1 MVLRP
6 ETDPQTGELRLVGTD
21 FPENTTFFPGE
32 LGVFTQGVF
41 FLGGNDTVQ
50 GSSDPELIRG
60 NLDND
65 LIRGGD
71 GNDTLLGGQGIDSL
85 LGEGGNDAIF
95 GELDNDILFGN
106 LGEDTLFGGPGNDE
120 ANGGQGNDVFFG
132 GPGIDTLNGDS
143 GDDLIQGENDEDFLF
158 GGQGNDVILGGFGSD
173 IINGEAG
180 DDVIRGEQDSDFLV
194 GGEDNDLIFGGTG
207 DDRILGEAGNDRLY
221 GDKGRDTLIGG
232 EGNDIFFIEP
242 GTGGNTPTDANF
254 LFDFQP
260 GIDTIALVGDFPFDS
275 LNITE
280 DPRDSNNTLIQAANG
295 EYLAVVQRVS
305 PDRLT
310 RSNFFIPGFISF
322 NSSQFTVN
330 ENGTPINPIT
340 VTRSVGEDGAAS
352 VVLTLTPVGII
363 TPEELDTTPI
373 SVNFANGDATAK
385 TIALNITNNNIVDY
399 PRQVQLSLENPTGSA
414 SIGIP
419 AQATLEILDDEPKIE
434 PQQTI
439 PHPLP
444 ETNAN
449 FGFAVEQVTTNI
461 LVGAPGQNNTQGSAY
476 LFDAVTGQ
484 PIQIFN
490 HPFPATAG
498 NAQLGRSLTAFG
510 ADVVIGAPQ
519 DSTIVP
525 QAGAVYQFSSST
537 GVAYQLLSDPT
548 PEPFENFGFAV
559 DSIGNTI
566 IVGAPTSN
574 TLAPRS
580 GVAYLFDG
588 NSGQLLQTFN
598 NPEPTADS
606 YFGASVAAV
615 GDKVLIGAPG
625 SLTGVGAT
633 KPGVAY
639 LFDSITGELLQTFRN
654 PNPGIDDFGR
664 GLAWTNIGRD
674 VLIGAPGD
682 DTRGTDT
689 GAAFLFDGITGT
701 VLQTYSYPQPRPFDR
716 FGEAIDIVNTSVFV
730 GAPGYGSLTSGAVFR
745 HQLRT
750 GELLDT
756 YINTIPDNG
765 DERLN
770 FGASV
775 AAVGNTWVTGVPGYD
790 VGGVDVGRVYQFA

>member
-21 FPENTTFFPGE
+21 FPENTTFLPGE

-50 GSSDPELIRG
+50 GSSDPEFIRG

-71 GNDTLLGGQGIDSL
+71 GDDTLLGGQGTDNL
-85 LGEGGNDAIF
+85 LGEGGNDFIF
-95 GELDNDILFGN
+95 GERDDDILFGN
-106 LGEDTLFGGPGNDE
+106 LGEDTLFGSQGNDE

-132 GPGIDTLNGDS
+132 GDGIDTLNGDN
-143 GDDLIQGENDEDFLF
+143 GDDLIQGEKGTDILL
-158 GGQGNDVILGGFGSD
+158 GGLGNDIILGGADADRIS
-173 IINGEAG
+173 GEAG
-180 DDVIRGEQDSDFLV
+180 EDVIRGEQDSDFLV
-194 GGEDNDLIFGGTG
+194 GGEDNDLILGGTG
-207 DDRILGEAGNDRLY
+207 DDRVLGEAGDDRLY

-242 GTGGNTPTDANF
+242 GTGGNSPEDANF
-254 LFDFQP
+254 IFDFQL
-260 GIDTIALVGDFPFDS
+260 GIDTIALVGDFPFNS

-295 EYLAVVQRVS
+295 EYLAVIQRVQ

-330 ENGTPINPIT
+330 ENGTPLNPIT
-340 VTRSVGEDGAAS
+340 ITRNVGEDGAAS
-352 VVLTLTPVGII
+352 VLLVPTPVGII

-373 SVNFANGDATAK
+373 AVNFANGDTTPK
-385 TIALNITNNNIVDY
+385 TIELNINNDNIVDY

-439 PHPLP
+439 PHPIAEP
-444 ETNAN
+444 NAN

-484 PIQIFN
+484 PLQIFN
-490 HPFPATAG
+490 HPFPNTAG
-498 NAQLGRSLTAFG
+498 NAQLGRSVAAFG

-519 DSTIVP
+519 DSTVIP

-566 IVGAPTSN
+566 IIGAPTSN

-580 GVAYLFDG
+580 GAAYLFNGMPD
-588 NSGQLLQTFN
+588 NCYKL
-598 NPEPTADS
+598 
-606 YFGASVAAV
+606 
-615 GDKVLIGAPG
+615 
-625 SLTGVGAT
+625 
-633 KPGVAY
+633 
-639 LFDSITGELLQTFRN
+639 SIT
-654 PNPGIDDFGR
+654 PNPQPTPILGHLLPQWGIK
-664 GLAWTNIGRD
+664 
-674 VLIGAPGD
+674 
-682 DTRGTDT
+682 
-689 GAAFLFDGITGT
+689 
-701 VLQTYSYPQPRPFDR
+701 S
-716 FGEAIDIVNTSVFV
+716 
-730 GAPGYGSLTSGAVFR
+730 
-745 HQLRT
+745 
-750 GELLDT
+750 
-756 YINTIPDNG
+756 
-765 DERLN
+765 
-770 FGASV
+770 
-775 AAVGNTWVTGVPGYD
+775 
-790 VGGVDVGRVYQFA
+790 